1 MKLKHY
7 LYIGVA
13 LGILAACSDEGTDSP
28 TYTVGKAD
36 NEIQLRAGID
46 EGSADVQT
54 RATAAEYK
62 QFSKI
67 TQLHLRVDGTWT
79 GHVPET
85 VSKTTTGKTSQST
98 IVVHSGNV
106 YEKHTVDLSTK
117 LYWDDYGTADPANKE
132 TGRAQGLTIYG
143 VAVDGKDALP
153 TTPTD
158 LNSNSLSWTDLSWN
172 IGTMTPVSHGGQTL
186 NTVDQSNGW
195 ANYDLVTSNN
205 IKAGNDGTYTFENSK
220 ANPVIN
226 NLLKFTHAMSKIT
239 VNVTAVAG
247 FPGSATGPENA
258 MFERAPE
265 VTLLGFYHLGTV
277 NVEAKTS
284 TPTTSYTAQIKTW
297 RDQGAAWTTGG
308 KHTSQFTALVFPGNT
323 FADATE
329 ILQLKA
335 DGNVFFVSAAKIN
348 AAMEAAGDTD
358 HEFKQGKNYI
368 FNISVNKTEIIVTAT
383 LKDWEDV
390 TAEQEI
396 PVINVNASFPDA
408 SNGRNDSFTSFSFYR
423 SLKTFNKYSDD
434 YSGNENRFYA
444 AEATP
449 TGALNGTGWDFS
461 TNKLYWPSHDT
472 HYFFRGVWPVTSVL
486 TTDVDDKPH
495 VKDNGDYQVIDINN
509 VAYTKSSY
517 PSDLAIGM
525 PVFTETNKN
534 CDSHANH
541 TAVDQS
547 VYGICATTGTIALN
561 FKYVMSQVEVELQSV
576 GGVAAAV
583 NVGANTVVELV
594 NVYNKGE
601 VKLGDRGINTTGSAG
616 NYTLNTVSGSGKELF
631 RHSAIVPQTLTYTTP
646 GAQTNLRF
654 KVTVT
659 NNDAVLYADA
669 AEYNAAKGT
678 SLDDAAFAALTT
690 EQKTKTP
697 ATTDVYYADVNP
709 IKKTDSPEKVAPNGK
724 WESGVHY
731 KYVLTLSKTDMKVTA
746 TLTDWVTVNASEN
759 VWF

>member
-1 MKLKHY
+1 MKLKQY
-7 LYIGVA
+7 IYIGFV
-13 LGILAACSDEGTDSP
+13 LGSLAACSDEGIDGP

-54 RATAAEYK
+54 RAAAAEYK
-62 QFSKI
+62 RFSDV

-79 GHVPET
+79 GHDPET
-85 VSKTTTGKTSQST
+85 VSKTTKGKTSST
-98 IVVHSGNV
+98 VIATHSGNV
-106 YEKHTVDLSTK
+106 SEKHAVDLSTK
-117 LYWDDYGTADPANKE
+117 LYWDDYGTADPANAS

-143 VAVDGKDALP
+143 VAVNGKDALP
-153 TTPTD
+153 TAPID
-158 LNSNSLSWTDLSWN
+158 LNSNTLNWTALPWN

-265 VTLLGFYHLGTV
+265 VTLLGFYHMGKV

-284 TPTTSYTAQIKTW
+284 TPTTTNTAQIKTW
-297 RDQGAAWTTGG
+297 RDKGETWVSGG
-308 KHTSQFTALVFPGNT
+308 QHTSQFTALVFPGNT

-348 AAMEAAGDTD
+348 AAMDAAGETD

-408 SNGRNDSFTSFSFYR
+408 SNGTNASFTSFSFYR
-423 SLKTFNKYSDD
+423 SLKTFNEYSDG
-434 YSGNENRFYA
+434 YTGNANSYYA
-444 AEATP
+444 AECTP
-449 TGALNGTGWDFS
+449 TGTLGSTAGWDFS
-461 TNKLYWPSHDT
+461 SNKLYWPSHDT
-472 HYFFRGVWPVTSVL
+472 HYFFRGVWPETSVA
-486 TTDVDDKPH
+486 TEDVTIKPH
-495 VKDNGDYQVIDINN
+495 VKYDESNTNQVIDIKN

-525 PVFTETNKN
+525 PVFTEANKM
-534 CDSHANH
+534 CDSNANH

-547 VYGICATTGTIALN
+547 EKGICATTGTIALN
-561 FKYVMSQVEVELQSV
+561 FKYVMSQVEVELQSES
-576 GGVAAAV
+576 GSAKV

-594 NVYNKGE
+594 NVYNTGE

-616 NYTLNTVSGSGKELF
+616 NYTLNPVSTAGLTGTDLIAAQCK
-631 RHSAIVPQTLTYTTP
+631 RHSAIVPQTLTYSTP

-659 NNDAVLYADA
+659 N
-669 AEYNAAKGT
+669 
-678 SLDDAAFAALTT
+678 DDS
-690 EQKTKTP
+690 TK
-697 ATTDVYYADVNP
+697 DVYYADVNP
-709 IKKTDSPEKVAPNGK
+709 IKKNGSSDNVAPNGK